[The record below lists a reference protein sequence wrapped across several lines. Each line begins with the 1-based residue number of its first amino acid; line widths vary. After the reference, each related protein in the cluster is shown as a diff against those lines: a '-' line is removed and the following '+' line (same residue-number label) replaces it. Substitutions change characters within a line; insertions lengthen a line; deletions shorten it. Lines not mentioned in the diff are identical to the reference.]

1 MILRKTLSQS
11 VKDGLI
17 GRNVA
22 KLVDGP
28 RVERFE
34 GKMAVP

>member
-1 MILRKTLSQS
+1 MILRKALSQS

-17 GRNVA
+17 GRSVA

>member
-1 MILRKTLSQS
+1 MILRKALSQS
-11 VKDGLI
+11 VKDGLF

-34 GKMAVP
+34 DKMAVP